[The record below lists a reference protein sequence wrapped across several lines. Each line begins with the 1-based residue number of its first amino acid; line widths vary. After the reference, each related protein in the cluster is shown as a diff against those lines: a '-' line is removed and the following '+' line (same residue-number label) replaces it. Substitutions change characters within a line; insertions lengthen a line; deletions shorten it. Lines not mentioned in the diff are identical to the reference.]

1 MCVKLA
7 AMQLLHQAIAVALQE
22 AARGI
27 AAARPLPPELGQVTA
42 DRLRITL
49 NFALDK
55 TGTQASAGV
64 GPHSLSLDFKL
75 GPVSEG
81 EISPVPA
88 APPVVAA
95 PAVDATSDIFGT
107 LQQVF
112 GAPGFDSS
120 ARAMVFREA
129 LEGLTQEQARVA
141 VARLRPGVPSPADPA
156 TQRAGNILR
165 GICHSGPLKN
175 AARGGQLLAALLAHH
190 PLLALL
196 AVAET
201 EWKTHDDWLG

>member
-81 EISPVPA
+81 ETSPVPA

>member
-1 MCVKLA
+1 MRVKLA
-7 AMQLLHQAIAVALQE
+7 VMQLLHQAIAVALRE

-27 AAARPLPPELGQVTA
+27 AAARPLPPELGQLTA

-49 NFALDK
+49 NFALDE
-55 TGTQASAGV
+55 TGTQASAAA

-75 GPVSEG
+75 GPATEG
-81 EISPVPA
+81 ETSPVPVA
-88 APPVVAA
+88 LPVVAA
-95 PAVDATSDIFGT
+95 PAVETAPDVFGT

-112 GAPGFDSS
+112 GVPGFDSS

-129 LEGLTQEQARVA
+129 LEGLTQEQACLA

-156 TQRAGNILR
+156 TQHAGNILR

-190 PLLALL
+190 PLPAVL

>member
-55 TGTQASAGV
+55 TGTQASAGA